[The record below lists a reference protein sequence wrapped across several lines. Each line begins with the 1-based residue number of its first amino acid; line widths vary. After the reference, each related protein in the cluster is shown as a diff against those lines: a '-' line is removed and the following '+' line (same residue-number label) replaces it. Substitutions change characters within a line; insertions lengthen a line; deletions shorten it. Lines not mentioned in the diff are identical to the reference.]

1 MIKNI
6 GLAILILLT
15 LVCLFNSKIRIGK
28 IVAGHFESFKN
39 DRTGKVSPFDYITFI
54 VLPIA
59 ISAYATLA
67 LNILLDDVNVLLT
80 VFSIFTALLFNFLML
95 VIQMKDKPK
104 EELKKINVNI
114 DIEKYFKCI
123 DQTYYNVSFAILLS
137 ILAILLLWVISIVPS
152 EKMLAIK
159 IMSVITETVIIMF
172 FMDLIMILKRIFAIY
187 NIDNNK

>member
-6 GLAILILLT
+6 GLVILILLT
-15 LVCLFNSKIRIGK
+15 FVCLFNSKIRIGK
-28 IVAGHFESFKN
+28 IVVGHFKSFKN

-67 LNILLDDVNVLLT
+67 LNIFLNDVNVLLT

-104 EELKKINVNI
+104 EELKKVNVKI

-137 ILAILLLWVISIVPS
+137 ILAILLLWVISIIPS
-152 EKMLAIK
+152 EKLLAIK
-159 IMSVITETVIIMF
+159 IMSVITETTIIIF
-172 FMDLIMILKRIFAIY
+172 FMDLILILKRIFAIY
-187 NIDNNK
+187 NIDNKK